1 MTLLKT
7 GNGGSRI
14 ESTDYCGQRYPWSRK
29 PAHRTGKAY
38 PHADLFLHCGDLE
51 NSPEYFPAWIFVRGN
66 NDYGGNRM
74 MPDSRVVSYAG
85 IRIYMT
91 HSHRLGYYSR
101 LEKLA
106 ALAKENDCQI
116 AVFGHTHVPLIK
128 KVNGVLLVNP
138 GSMRFPRDGNSPC
151 YAVIEVDDNDQ
162 IHAKLIHQEDWPFK
176 PKNSWTGGWW

>member
-1 MTLLKT
+1 MKAQIIVASDTHGAGNLLTKL
-7 GNGGSRI
+7 
-14 ESTDYCGQRYPWSRK
+14 E
-29 PAHRTGKAY
+29 KAY

-66 NDYGGNRM
+66 NDYGGNRL

-176 PKNSWTGGWW
+176 PKNSWTGGWR